1 MRRRNN
7 SVMLL
12 ETERL
17 IFRELTDDDA
27 AFIFE
32 LVNEPSFV
40 HNIGDKGV
48 RNLADARNYILDG
61 PVASYEEC
69 GYGLWLVEL
78 KETGESIGICGLVK
92 RDSLPDPDIGFAFL
106 PQFWSQGYAFE
117 SAAAVKNYSG
127 DTLGINRLLAVTNPD
142 NVGSIHL
149 LEKIGFRYEGMIRLA
164 DDAPEIKL
172 YGSGE

>member
-117 SAAAVKNYSG
+117 SAAAVKKYSG

-172 YGSGE
+172 YRSGE